1 MLRLLLRTGEGGG
14 GGRLGQLL
22 LLSTHPDR
30 RQVAAAATL
39 DLIRKKMKPYQ
50 PSEKLVVRDS
60 VSLSMDEELS
70 DDVEDEVF
78 IRDGRTCRTY
88 EDRGAKRPLMAPRH
102 RAGGKNS
109 KSTSCGTSSPI
120 LKKYRR
126 RRCWNCCEP
135 FCYGLA
141 AITVLIGEYIM
152 MMS

>member
-152 MMS
+152 MS